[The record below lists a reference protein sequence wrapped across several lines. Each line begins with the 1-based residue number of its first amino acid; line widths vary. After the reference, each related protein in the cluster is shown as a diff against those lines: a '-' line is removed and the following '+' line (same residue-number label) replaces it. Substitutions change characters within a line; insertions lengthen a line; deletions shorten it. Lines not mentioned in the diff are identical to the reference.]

1 MHLEVFAHMEK
12 EAKAIERENKMG
24 INLENDGKL
33 VGTAFKLYQ
42 NMERILTVG
51 IAIVV
56 LMVVYGM
63 IFK

>member
-12 EAKAIERENKMG
+12 EAKAIERESKVG

>member
-1 MHLEVFAHMEK
+1 MEK
-12 EAKAIERENKMG
+12 EAKAIERESKVG

>member
-1 MHLEVFAHMEK
+1 MEK
-12 EAKAIERENKMG
+12 EANVVEKDVKAG

-51 IAIVV
+51 IAVVAVIVLYGV
-56 LMVVYGM
+56 L
-63 IFK
+63 FK